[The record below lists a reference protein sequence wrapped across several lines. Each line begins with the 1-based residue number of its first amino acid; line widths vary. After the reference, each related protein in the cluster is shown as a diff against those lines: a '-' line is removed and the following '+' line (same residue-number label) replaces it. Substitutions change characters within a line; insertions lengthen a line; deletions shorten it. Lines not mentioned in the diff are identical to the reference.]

1 MSSSKEL
8 DLQTQLSIAFD
19 KIAVLTKESEELR
32 SRGVDRN
39 DEVISQLR
47 RELRIA
53 QEAYTASTSEISSAK
68 AETAKLNE
76 LNGLLRAEIIAK
88 SAEMGEVMRVAS
100 TLQKEKEA
108 LETELAESNNSLGI
122 SWRAALS
129 ATVIGA
135 LIGVFYQNQRGH

>member
-108 LETELAESNNSLGI
+108 LETELAESKNSLGI